1 MVISYAINRNGVC
14 MTDINYLEEERIK
27 LWEEVTRLKDGL
39 HDLSIR
45 TPEDLRQARQNSKE
59 TSMFRNKTQKTSEE
73 AAKIHL
79 ELSKLLN
86 EMQAKATNLSSQ
98 IEDINIIYDS
108 AKANGKGTNE
118 IYEEVQSSLEDYNK
132 NLEQIKAEIAEC
144 QTYLTKAKNIF
155 EQIQQQST
163 DCSSYETK
171 IIFSHKK
178 TLELHRQIKS
188 LYDEIFGYDEE
199 NVEEETKNSTHVEG
213 LKDILDKTYEK
224 LTSDFGNLRMEFDNL
239 KKEKF
244 DEISKDY
251 AERVKTYVELQQKI
265 ESLLPGAM
273 SAGLSSA
280 YYDKREN
287 ELKERDKADKTF
299 ITALVVLTLIS
310 CIPFGLGIY
319 LFFSKG
325 FDIQTII
332 MDTPRTVLATL
343 PLYAPAMWLAYSA
356 NRKSNL
362 SKRLIEE
369 YTHKEALSKTFEGLA
384 KQIETLGDDE
394 ISNNL
399 RVKLLYNMV
408 SMSSENP
415 GALIKGYNKS
425 DHPFMDIIDKSTNL
439 TNALEKLSHF
449 PGVKSIA
456 ASILGK
462 VETHQDEKIKKG
474 LTTNSVLS
482 EDEN

>member
-1 MVISYAINRNGVC
+1 M
-14 MTDINYLEEERIK
+14 
-27 LWEEVTRLKDGL
+27 
-39 HDLSIR
+39 
-45 TPEDLRQARQNSKE
+45 
-59 TSMFRNKTQKTSEE
+59 
-73 AAKIHL
+73 
-79 ELSKLLN
+79 
-86 EMQAKATNLSSQ
+86 
-98 IEDINIIYDS
+98 
-108 AKANGKGTNE
+108 
-118 IYEEVQSSLEDYNK
+118 
-132 NLEQIKAEIAEC
+132 
-144 QTYLTKAKNIF
+144 
-155 EQIQQQST
+155 
-163 DCSSYETK
+163 
-171 IIFSHKK
+171 
-178 TLELHRQIKS
+178 
-188 LYDEIFGYDEE
+188 
-199 NVEEETKNSTHVEG
+199 
-213 LKDILDKTYEK
+213 KDILDKTYEK

-343 PLYAPAMWLAYSA
+343 PLYAPAMWIAYSA

-425 DHPFMDIIDKSTNL
+425 DHPFMDIIDKSTSL

-474 LTTNSVLS
+474 LTTNSILS

>member
-1 MVISYAINRNGVC
+1 

-27 LWEEVTRLKDGL
+27 LWAEVTRLKDGL
-39 HDLSIR
+39 HELSIR
-45 TPEDLRQARQNSKE
+45 TPEDLKQARQNSKD
-59 TSMFRNKTQKTSEE
+59 TSMFRNKAKTTAEE

-86 EMQAKATNLSSQ
+86 ELQEKAKNLSLQ
-98 IEDINIIYDS
+98 IEDISIIYDS
-108 AKANGKGTNE
+108 AKANGTGTNE

-132 NLEQIKAEIAEC
+132 NLEQIKADIEEC
-144 QTYLTKAKNIF
+144 QSYLTKTKNVF

-163 DCSSYETK
+163 NSSSYETK
-171 IIFSHKK
+171 IISAHKK
-178 TLELHRQIKS
+178 VLELHNQIKS
-188 LYDEIFGYDEE
+188 LYDEIFGYDNEE
-199 NVEEETKNSTHVEG
+199 IDEETETKTSTHIEG
-213 LKDILDKTYEK
+213 LKDQLEKTYDK
-224 LTSDFGNLRMEFDNL
+224 LTSNFNNLDTKFENL

-251 AERVKTYVELQQKI
+251 SERVKTFMELQQKI

-299 ITALVVLTLIS
+299 IAALIVLTLIS
-310 CIPFGLGIY
+310 CIPFVLGIY

-343 PLYAPAMWLAYSA
+343 PLYAPAMWLAYSS

-384 KQIETLGDDE
+384 KQIENLGDDE

-415 GALIKGYNKS
+415 GSLIKGYNKS

-449 PGVKSIA
+449 PGIKSIA
-456 ASILGK
+456 TSILGK
-462 VETHQDEKIKKG
+462 VETHQEEKIQKG
-474 LTTNSVLS
+474 LATNAVLS
-482 EDEN
+482 ENEE

>member
-224 LTSDFGNLRMEFDNL
+224 LTSDLVIFVWNLTIL
-239 KKEKF
+239 KKK
-244 DEISKDY
+244 
-251 AERVKTYVELQQKI
+251 
-265 ESLLPGAM
+265 SLM
-273 SAGLSSA
+273 
-280 YYDKREN
+280 K
-287 ELKERDKADKTF
+287 
-299 ITALVVLTLIS
+299 
-310 CIPFGLGIY
+310 
-319 LFFSKG
+319 
-325 FDIQTII
+325 
-332 MDTPRTVLATL
+332 
-343 PLYAPAMWLAYSA
+343 
-356 NRKSNL
+356 
-362 SKRLIEE
+362 
-369 YTHKEALSKTFEGLA
+369 LA
-384 KQIETLGDDE
+384 KIMRKE
-394 ISNNL
+394 
-399 RVKLLYNMV
+399 
-408 SMSSENP
+408 
-415 GALIKGYNKS
+415 
-425 DHPFMDIIDKSTNL
+425 
-439 TNALEKLSHF
+439 
-449 PGVKSIA
+449 
-456 ASILGK
+456 
-462 VETHQDEKIKKG
+462 
-474 LTTNSVLS
+474 
-482 EDEN
+482 